1 MLIISQVDFG
11 ILFDIDG
18 VIGRGAK
25 PLAAAQRMIKLLTD
39 KDGKQIVPLAFCTN
53 STGAA
58 ADKAKTLTNWLDIEV
73 RDIVFVFVGPN
84 YCYSFQYSCVSS
96 TKIWELYVIR
106 TVGTSVYNK
115 QLPLVVV
122 L

>member
-73 RDIVFVFVGPN
+73 RDIVFVGPN
-84 YCYSFQYSCVSS
+84 YCYSFRYSGVSS
-96 TKIWELYVIR
+96 TKILELYVIR

>member
-1 MLIISQVDFG
+1 MSLTIRFGIYCVSSSLIFTALIMLIISQVDFG

-73 RDIVFVFVGPN
+73 RD
-84 YCYSFQYSCVSS
+84 SL
-96 TKIWELYVIR
+96 LY
-106 TVGTSVYNK
+106 
-115 QLPLVVV
+115 L
-122 L
+122 